1 MICQR
6 RAEKSLLC
14 QIMSRKAP
22 VTPAKRKAPAQA
34 DEFSTLDVTPPVTG
48 QRKTFEKGFPVE
60 VVPMMYN
67 DAPTGNYG
75 LKMDL
80 TRRFNQKGEDGFN
93 NNDAVKVALAVACLA
108 RPVK

>member
-1 MICQR
+1 M
-6 RAEKSLLC
+6 
-14 QIMSRKAP
+14 
-22 VTPAKRKAPAQA
+22 
-34 DEFSTLDVTPPVTG
+34 DVTPPVTG
-48 QRKTFEKGFPVE
+48 QRKPFEKGFPVE